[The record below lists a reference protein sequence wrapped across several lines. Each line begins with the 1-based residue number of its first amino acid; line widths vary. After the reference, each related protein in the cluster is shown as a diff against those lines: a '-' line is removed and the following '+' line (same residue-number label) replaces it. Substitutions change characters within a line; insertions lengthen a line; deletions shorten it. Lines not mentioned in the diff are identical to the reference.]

1 MVSRAAITILWLAVT
16 AWAQAPG
23 DVQPVVPLR
32 SPFLNPLRAIV
43 QPNAPAA
50 PDSKTG
56 AQNPAASSKPAA
68 DSAAAP
74 SAGSPVKPASPGT
87 VKAVNG
93 RRDPFISS
101 VSTAAAAAAV
111 CNSGGKRCLAID
123 RISLKGV
130 VRSGSGF
137 IAVVVNAANRAYFL
151 RENDPLMNGYVVRI
165 TSNAVT
171 FKQTEKDRTGHP
183 VTHDVTLTLGGPAA

>member
-1 MVSRAAITILWLAVT
+1 
-16 AWAQAPG
+16 
-23 DVQPVVPLR
+23 
-32 SPFLNPLRAIV
+32 
-43 QPNAPAA
+43 
-50 PDSKTG
+50 
-56 AQNPAASSKPAA
+56 
-68 DSAAAP
+68 
-74 SAGSPVKPASPGT
+74 
-87 VKAVNG
+87 VNG

-171 FKQTEKDRTGHP
+171 FKQTDKDRTGHP
-183 VTHDVTLTLGGPAA
+183 VTHVVTLTLSVPAA